1 MPETV
6 SFSSMTSVA
15 ERVPE
20 PSLEIAS
27 RTVAFLEIINDSC
40 SFPINNEPTLV
51 LGLSVD
57 LEDGRISILSSF
69 SLGPRANYQWV
80 NGREE
85 EREGRRDEG
94 RGLTAQNLREGTCR
108 LTPQRRIDEDHI
120 MFDSTTSAANP
131 ASYVHINST
140 RLLCGL
146 AEA

>member
-1 MPETV
+1 
-6 SFSSMTSVA
+6 MTSVA

-69 SLGPRANYQWV
+69 SLGPRANYQC
-80 NGREE
+80 GQLTRGG
-85 EREGRRDEG
+85 ERGKEGRREG
-94 RGLTAQNLREGTCR
+94 SYGTESSRGHLSS
-108 LTPQRRIDEDHI
+108 H
-120 MFDSTTSAANP
+120 TTAAN
-131 ASYVHINST
+131 
-140 RLLCGL
+140 
-146 AEA
+146 